1 MSKNQRKTMAE
12 LKAEQGASADVDT
25 VESAEGL
32 DSARPDNEPEA
43 EAETPETP
51 QAEPEATTECL
62 DSARPDNGADAA
74 LPTSTPV
81 ATAEMVSIS
90 ATELQAL
97 RADAA
102 EWNAKKA
109 SYAVLSDWHANMK
122 NAGVTP
128 GADAAENAGTT
139 TKYQSKGMALA
150 RKKAGIA

>member
-12 LKAEQGASADVDT
+12 LKAQQGASADV
-25 VESAEGL
+25 G
-32 DSARPDNEPEA
+32 
-43 EAETPETP
+43 
-51 QAEPEATTECL
+51 L
-62 DSARPDNGADAA
+62 DSARPDNGAEETPVTPEDTSVTPEETPETPEAEPETPAADAA
-74 LPTSTPV
+74 LPTGTPV
-81 ATAEMVSIS
+81 ASVEMVSIS
-90 ATELQAL
+90 ATELQTL

-128 GADAAENAGTT
+128 GPDAAETAGT